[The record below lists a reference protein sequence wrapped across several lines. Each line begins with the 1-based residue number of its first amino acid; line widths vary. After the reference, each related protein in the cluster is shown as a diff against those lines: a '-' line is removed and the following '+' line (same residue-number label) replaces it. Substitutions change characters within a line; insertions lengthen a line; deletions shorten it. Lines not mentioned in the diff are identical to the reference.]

1 MTTTQDATQ
10 ATALAILDA
19 LCARLIEAEA
29 ELNALDRA
37 VGDGDHGHNLARAA
51 NALLAIRDELAP
63 LSVPEML
70 KRAGKA
76 VVMSVGGASGPL
88 YGTLLLE
95 QGKGLPEG
103 EASRADWA
111 RAFTLAVEGVAR
123 RGKSAEGEKTM
134 LDVLGPAARAFEGAV
149 DQDFASALA
158 ALSQAAVDGHLH
170 CRGLHASR
178 GRAAYVGERSVG
190 QDDPGATTAMICV
203 QLVAAKLAEGAA

>member
-1 MTTTQDATQ
+1 MTTTQSADQ
-10 ATALAILDA
+10 ATALTILDA
-19 LCARLIEAEA
+19 LSARLIEAEP
-29 ELNALDRA
+29 ELNELDRA

-51 NALLAIRDELAP
+51 NALIAIRAELAA

-95 QGKGLPEG
+95 LGKGLPEQ
-103 EASRADWA
+103 ASRADWA
-111 RAFTLAVEGVAR
+111 RAFTLAVDGVAR

-149 DQDFASALA
+149 DKDFPTALA
-158 ALSQAAVDGHLH
+158 ALGQGAIDGHLH
-170 CRGLHASR
+170 CRSLRASR
-178 GRAAYVGERSVG
+178 GRAAYVGDRSVG
-190 QDDPGATTAMICV
+190 QDDPGASTALLCI
-203 QLVAAKLAEGAA
+203 QLVVAMLAQAAS